1 MGHATRRLMGVMAAG
16 MVALAAGLPARAAGP
31 PSAAPALAPY
41 VKAEGVAGSVTI
53 VGSDLLARPLAELAE
68 WFQRQYPEAKVQVR
82 PADSTAA
89 AAALIQGAAQLA
101 VLSRLMEEGE
111 VAKFEAAHGYRPTP
125 YAVAVDA
132 LAVCVHKDNP
142 LEGLTLDQADAIFS
156 KTPRYS
162 YRNITSWGQ
171 LGLGGEWAETPITLY
186 GLASTTGTHE
196 FFKDK
201 ALNKEDFKAGI
212 REFAD
217 SAAVVHAVVHDR
229 TGMGYGSLAAATS
242 EVRVVPLAYDEGSP
256 FVEPSVENIKG
267 RKYPLR
273 RYIYVYVNQA
283 PRKLLPGHK
292 PLPPAVREFLRLL
305 HSQEGQAA
313 LVKDGY
319 VGVEDWI
326 IQHGLAKI
334 K

>member
-1 MGHATRRLMGVMAAG
+1 MRRASKRLTGVMAAT
-16 MVALAAGLPARAAGP
+16 MVVLAAGAPARAAGP
-31 PSAAPALAPY
+31 SAGAPALAPY
-41 VKAEGVAGSVTI
+41 VKAEGVAGAVTI
-53 VGSDLLARPLAELAE
+53 VGSDLLARPLTELAE
-68 WFQRQYPEAKVQVR
+68 WFQRRYPEAKVQVR
-82 PADSTAA
+82 PADSTTA
-89 AAALIQGAAQLA
+89 AAALIQGTAQLA
-101 VLSRLMEEGE
+101 VMSRFMEEAE

-132 LAVCVHKDNP
+132 LAVVVHKDNP

-162 YRNITSWGQ
+162 YKPITTWGQ
-171 LGLGGEWAETPITLY
+171 LGVGGEWSEAPIALY
-186 GLASTTGTHE
+186 GLKSSTGTHE

-201 ALNKEDFKAGI
+201 ALNKEDFKGGVT
-212 REFAD
+212 ELAD
-217 SAAVVHAVVHDR
+217 SSAVVHAVIHDR
-229 TGMGYGSLAAATS
+229 RGLGYGSLAAATS

-256 FVEPSVENIKG
+256 FVEPSVENVKG
-267 RKYPLR
+267 RTYPLR
-273 RYIYVYVNQA
+273 RYLYVYVSQP
-283 PRKLLPGHK
+283 PRTLLPGSK

-313 LVKDGY
+313 MVRDGF

-326 IQHGLAKI
+326 IQHGLQKI